1 MPERK
6 PPRRPPRKPQAARD
20 PRAQQRS
27 GPPLRGTPPAKQVRA
42 EPSPGTWI
50 YGRHAALAAAANPRR
65 RVLRMLAQGES
76 APLLT
81 AASARSGVPRPAV
94 EIVDRPVLS
103 AFLPESAVHQG
114 LAVAVAPLSAPALED
129 LLAQHAPPAE
139 ALVVVLDQASDPR
152 NVGAVLRSAAAFAAA
167 AVVVQD
173 RHAPIESG
181 VLAKAASGAL
191 ETVPMVR
198 VVNIARALRALAEAD
213 FLCLGLDSAAEQPIT
228 AQALPKRIA
237 LVIGA
242 EGAGLRRL
250 TKECCERLTCIPIA
264 PTVESL
270 NVSVA
275 AAIALFAVRS
285 QEVSAATSDK
295 PA

>member
-1 MPERK
+1 MPKRK
-6 PPRRPPRKPQAARD
+6 PPPHPPHKARAAHDQRGHH
-20 PRAQQRS
+20 RS
-27 GPPLRGTPPAKQVRA
+27 GLPLRGVPAPLQTRA
-42 EPSPGTWI
+42 ETVPGTWI
-50 YGRHAALAAAANPRR
+50 YGRHAALAAAANPSR
-65 RVLRMLAQGES
+65 RVLRMLAQAES

-81 AASARSGVPRPAV
+81 AAAGRSGRPRPAI
-94 EIVDRPVLS
+94 EIVDRPVL
-103 AFLPESAVHQG
+103 AAVLPDGAVHQG
-114 LAVAVAPLSAPALED
+114 FAVAVTPLPVPALDD
-129 LLAQHAPPAE
+129 LLEQCPPPDE

-152 NVGAVLRSAAAFAAA
+152 NVGAVLRSAAAFSAA

-173 RHAPIESG
+173 RHAPVESG
-181 VLAKAASGAL
+181 ALAKAASGAL

-198 VVNIARALRALAEAD
+198 VVNIARALRALAEAG
-213 FLCLGLDSAAEQPIT
+213 FLCLGLDSSAEQPIT

-250 TKECCERLTCIPIA
+250 TTECCERLARIPIA
-264 PTVESL
+264 PAVESL

-285 QEVSAATSDK
+285 HEAAS
-295 PA
+295 PASERGA

>member
-1 MPERK
+1 MLA
-6 PPRRPPRKPQAARD
+6 QAE
-20 PRAQQRS
+20 S
-27 GPPLRGTPPAKQVRA
+27 GPL
-42 EPSPGTWI
+42 
-50 YGRHAALAAAANPRR
+50 LAAAA
-65 RVLRMLAQGES
+65 G
-76 APLLT
+76 
-81 AASARSGVPRPAV
+81 RSGAPRPTV

-103 AFLPESAVHQG
+103 AVLPEGAVHQG
-114 LAVAVAPLSAPALED
+114 FAVAVTPLPALALDD
-129 LLAQHAPPAE
+129 LLAQHPPAAD
-139 ALVVVLDQASDPR
+139 ALVVVLDQATDPR

-173 RHAPIESG
+173 RHAPDESG

-198 VVNIARALRALAEAD
+198 VVNIARALRALAEAG
-213 FLCLGLDSAAEQPIT
+213 FLCVGLDSAAEQPIT
-228 AQALPKRIA
+228 GLAFPKRVA

-250 TKECCERLTCIPIA
+250 SRECCERLTRIPIA
-264 PTVESL
+264 PAVESL

-285 QEVSAATSDK
+285 QEASLPASARTA
-295 PA
+295 

>member
-1 MPERK
+1 M
-6 PPRRPPRKPQAARD
+6 
-20 PRAQQRS
+20 RA
-27 GPPLRGTPPAKQVRA
+27 RA
-42 EPSPGTWI
+42 EPAPGTWI
-50 YGRHAALAAAANPRR
+50 FGRHAALAAAANPSR
-65 RVLRMLAQGES
+65 RVLRMLAQADG
-76 APLLT
+76 APLL
-81 AASARSGVPRPAV
+81 AAAAGRSGVPRPAI

-103 AFLPESAVHQG
+103 AFLPEGAVHQG
-114 LAVAVAPLSAPALED
+114 FAVAVTPLPVPALDD
-129 LLAQHAPPAE
+129 LLAQHAPPTE

-173 RHAPIESG
+173 RHAPVESG
-181 VLAKAASGAL
+181 ALAKAASGAL
-191 ETVPMVR
+191 EAVPMVR
-198 VVNIARALRALAEAD
+198 VVNIARALRALAEAG

-228 AQALPKRIA
+228 GQALPKRIA

-250 TKECCERLTCIPIA
+250 TKECCERLARIPIA
-264 PTVESL
+264 PAVESL

-285 QEVSAATSDK
+285 QYAFIPNS
-295 PA
+295 

>member
-1 MPERK
+1 M
-6 PPRRPPRKPQAARD
+6 
-20 PRAQQRS
+20 
-27 GPPLRGTPPAKQVRA
+27 
-42 EPSPGTWI
+42 
-50 YGRHAALAAAANPRR
+50 
-65 RVLRMLAQGES
+65 
-76 APLLT
+76 
-81 AASARSGVPRPAV
+81 
-94 EIVDRPVLS
+94 
-103 AFLPESAVHQG
+103 HQG
-114 LAVAVAPLSAPALED
+114 LAVAVAPLPALALD
-129 LLAQHAPPAE
+129 DVLAQHAPPAE

-198 VVNIARALRALAEAD
+198 VVNIARALRALAAAD
-213 FLCLGLDSAAEQPIT
+213 FLCLGLDSAAERPIT
-228 AQALPKRIA
+228 ARTLPKRIA

-250 TKECCERLTCIPIA
+250 TKECCERLACIPIA
-264 PTVESL
+264 PAVESL

-285 QEVSAATSDK
+285 QEGSAATSEN